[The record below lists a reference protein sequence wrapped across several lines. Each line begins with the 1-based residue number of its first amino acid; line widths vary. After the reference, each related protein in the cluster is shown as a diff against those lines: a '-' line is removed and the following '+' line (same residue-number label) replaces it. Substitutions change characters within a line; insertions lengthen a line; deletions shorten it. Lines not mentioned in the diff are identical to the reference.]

1 MRTTITSALTGK
13 AVTFDG
19 NVQGRVGIRL
29 GEIDAEKPGVILERD
44 ELLDALREALGVTII
59 DTPNMPMREVL
70 AGEVVEGDVILT
82 ERGPRPIASVV
93 RMDGN
98 AYLYYR
104 VPGGLDRVKRPTTS
118 PISIRAAVVS

>member
-1 MRTTITSALTGK
+1 MRTTITSAMTGK

-29 GEIDAEKPGVILERD
+29 CDGPGVILERD

-59 DTPNMPMREVL
+59 DTPSEPMREVL

-82 ERGPRPIASVV
+82 ERGPRLIASVV